1 MYSPATQN
9 GQEVDSQKDGEG
21 IATGTKYRLRTDLQL
36 NDTRLQLTKRMA
48 SSIGSLVHLNIAMD
62 VSMTRNSNE
71 DNVFVVTKK
80 SCMKCT
86 HNRMVKTTG
95 RKSSESRQ

>member
-62 VSMTRNSNE
+62 VSMTQ
-71 DNVFVVTKK
+71 
-80 SCMKCT
+80 MKT
-86 HNRMVKTTG
+86 M
-95 RKSSESRQ
+95 SLL